1 MMAIWFR
8 MLAFDLFPTFASPQI
23 EPVMNLTERHQ
34 LIINKLKK
42 EGSVSVVD
50 LCNELNVS
58 SVTIRKDLKLLEDK
72 ELLFRTHGGGTL
84 SNPYTVD
91 RPVNE
96 KAQIRSG
103 EKSGIGEAAA
113 KLIEPNDC
121 ILIASGTTVQS
132 LARNIQPIGQLT
144 VITAALNVAIELVNH
159 PGIEVIQLPG
169 IIRKT
174 SSSATGVYAEK
185 MLEDFSVSKL
195 FLGVDGIDIEFGLT
209 TTNMME
215 AQLNKKMIAAS
226 QKTIVLAD
234 SSKFGKRGF
243 GRICGLEDIE
253 QVITDSNVSEH
264 VVDVLKGMGIEVTV
278 V

>member
-1 MMAIWFR
+1 
-8 MLAFDLFPTFASPQI
+8 
-23 EPVMNLTERHQ
+23 MNLTERHQ
-34 LIINKLKK
+34 LIINRLKK
-42 EGSVSVVD
+42 EGSVKVVD

-84 SNPYTVD
+84 TNPYTVD

-103 EKSGIGEAAA
+103 EKYGIGEAAA
-113 KLIEPNDC
+113 RLIEPNDC
-121 ILIASGTTVQS
+121 VLIASGTTVQS
-132 LARNIQPIGQLT
+132 LARSIQPIGQLT
-144 VITAALNVAIELVNH
+144 VITAALNVAIELVHH

-174 SSSATGVYAEK
+174 SSSVTGVYAEK

-253 QVITDSNVSEH
+253 HVITDSNISDHMVNT
-264 VVDVLKGMGIEVTV
+264 LKGMGIEVTV
-278 V
+278 VN

>member
-1 MMAIWFR
+1 
-8 MLAFDLFPTFASPQI
+8 
-23 EPVMNLTERHQ
+23 MNLTERHQ

-42 EGSVSVVD
+42 EGSVSVVN

-84 SNPYTVD
+84 SNPYTTD

-96 KAQIRSG
+96 KAKIRSG
-103 EKSGIGEAAA
+103 EKSGIGEEAAR
-113 KLIEPNDC
+113 LIEPNDC

-132 LARNIQPIGQLT
+132 FARSIQPNGHVT
-144 VITAALNVAIELVNH
+144 VITAALNVAIELVHH

-174 SSSATGVYAEK
+174 SSSVTGAYAEK
-185 MLEDFSVSKL
+185 MLDDFSVSKL
-195 FLGVDGIDIEFGLT
+195 FLGVDGIDLEFGLT

-264 VVDVLKGMGIEVTV
+264 MVDTLKSMGIEVTV

>member
-1 MMAIWFR
+1 MSS
-8 MLAFDLFPTFASPQI
+8 LT
-23 EPVMNLTERHQ
+23 LTERHQ
-34 LIINKLKK
+34 HIISKLKK
-42 EGSVSVVD
+42 QGSVKVLD
-50 LCNELNVS
+50 LCQELNVS

-72 ELLFRTHGGGTL
+72 DLLFRTHGGGTMA
-84 SNPYTVD
+84 NPYTVD

-103 EKSGIGEAAA
+103 EKLSIGEAASR
-113 KLIEPNDC
+113 LIEPNDC
-121 ILIASGTTVQS
+121 ILIASGTTVLS
-132 LARNIQPIGQLT
+132 LSKHIQPKGNLT
-144 VITAALNVAIELVNH
+144 VITAALNVAMELLHHQNV
-159 PGIEVIQLPG
+159 EVIQLPG
-169 IIRKT
+169 LIRKT
-174 SSSATGVYAEK
+174 SSSATGIYAEK
-185 MLEDFSVSKL
+185 MLEDFSCSKL
-195 FLGVDGIDIEFGLT
+195 FLGVDGIDPEFGLT

-253 QVITDSNVSEH
+253 QVITDSNISEH
-264 VVDVLKGMGIEVTV
+264 MVETLKGLGIEVTV